1 MSQSQ
6 VTVLQITGAVGQRLS
21 AISYMAQSVRAW
33 CSASMPFALSLSKG
47 ERTGKSTG
55 EIEVYPIHASTGS
68 ARTGKGRAALTW
80 VPL

>member
-6 VTVLQITGAVGQRLS
+6 VTVLQVAGAVGQRLS
-21 AISYMAQSVRAW
+21 VFTYMARSVDAW
-33 CSASMPFALSLSKG
+33 RKASMPFALSLSKG

-68 ARTGKGRAALTW
+68 ALTW